1 MTNKLP
7 LGLYIHIPFC
17 KSKCAYCDFYSM
29 SGSTDDDMRRYTDA
43 LLLQMEDYSKAAK
56 AYPVDTVFIGG
67 GTPTV
72 LPVKCMSDILDGIH
86 HFFDV
91 AKGAEFTMEANPA
104 TISQNTLSKYRH
116 AGVNRLS
123 IGLQSANS
131 DELSALSRIHTKTDF
146 EASYLAARK
155 AGYENINV
163 DIMFGIPFQT
173 LESFTRTLDY
183 VTSLEPEHISMYG
196 LKIEDGTPFA
206 LSRDTLV
213 LPDEDT
219 EADMYFDGIRYLEAK
234 GFRHYEI
241 SNFALPGYECR
252 HNLKYWNCDEY
263 LGLGCAAHSYFRG
276 LRFSFKRNMGLY
288 CDALEADISSGG
300 MLTDDGISLT
310 SEQYGATELID
321 ELYTISPEER
331 VGEYIMLRLRLSD
344 GISSSRFRERFGL
357 NFDALY
363 GRRLKVYIDN
373 GFMTYDGDSYAF
385 TPKGMYVSSYI
396 LSNILDFDENSH
408 IITSIADGSD
418 K

>member
-1 MTNKLP
+1 MNKKS

-17 KSKCAYCDFYSM
+17 KAKCAYCDFCSV
-29 SGSTDDDMRRYTDA
+29 SGADDSLTRRYTDA
-43 LLLQMEDYSKAAK
+43 LLLQMEDYSKAAEN
-56 AYPVDTVFIGG
+56 YSVDTVFIGG

-72 LPVKCMSDILDGIH
+72 LPVKFMSDIIDGVYRC
-86 HFFDV
+86 FDV
-91 AKGAEFTMEANPA
+91 SKKAEFSMEANPA
-104 TISQNTLSKYRH
+104 TVSAATLSKYRR

-131 DELSALSRIHTKTDF
+131 DELRALSRIHTREEF
-146 EASYLAARK
+146 ETSFVAARK
-155 AGYENINV
+155 AGFRNINV
-163 DIMFGIPFQT
+163 DIMYGIPLQT
-173 LESFTRTLDY
+173 LDSFTSTLDY

-206 LSRDTLV
+206 ESRDTLI

-241 SNFALPGYECR
+241 SNFAKPGFECR

-263 LGLGCAAHSYFRG
+263 LGLGCAAHSYFG
-276 LRFSFKRNMGLY
+276 NLRFSMKPEIGLF
-288 CDALEADISSGG
+288 CDAMEADVSGG
-300 MLTDDGISLT
+300 GARMSDGSSMTCEQLRASSLV
-310 SEQYGATELID
+310 D
-321 ELYTISPEER
+321 ELYTLTPSER
-331 VGEYIMLRLRLSD
+331 VGEYIMLRLRLAD
-344 GISSSRFRERFGL
+344 GISSAEFSSRFGL

-363 GRRLKVYIDN
+363 GRRLKIYIDN
-373 GFMTYDGDSYAF
+373 GFMTFDGDRYAF

-396 LSNILDFDENSH
+396 LSNILDFDGNSH
-408 IITSIADGSD
+408 IIGAIADGSD